1 MAIFNLSLERN
12 IDSLVDFP
20 VVGEINSLKKE
31 MNHLFEVFTPTINF

>member
-1 MAIFNLSLERN
+1 MAIISLSIGRE

-31 MNHLFEVFTPTINF
+31 MNHLFEVLLLL